1 MVGGSLKL
9 LRAIRI
15 VLVCGVRTGGLGIV
29 KRIQAMGQW
38 KSRAKDPWTRD
49 LRKLLEVKEGVL

>member
-15 VLVCGVRTGGLGIV
+15 VLVCGVGTGGLGIV
-29 KRIQAMGQW
+29 KRMQAMGQW
-38 KSRAKDPWTRD
+38 KSGAKDPWTKD

>member
-1 MVGGSLKL
+1 M

-15 VLVCGVRTGGLGIV
+15 VLICGVGTGGLGIV

-38 KSRAKDPWTRD
+38 KSGAKDPWTRD